1 MSTSNNKTEITGG
14 TIPVEEPQPQNV
26 VETDGGQTVETEED
40 EKTDQESKKSKVRS
54 ALVILAKVV
63 LISFIVSVFITC
75 AHEIAKQRRVEWR
88 RQLTGLTELV
98 CYRNGDFQLRDI
110 ILDKRISKRY
120 DTVLVSNAFKDSML
134 ILEKDGRYEIF
145 SLKTNIVQGDRK
157 YWKSPWKKVFRP
169 DSRGVAAVVCENN
182 EVHFVDVHHGAHRL
196 PPAFPVQDRL
206 PSLPEIRFR
215 EDGLCVIPHVDKG
228 DCLID
233 TLGNIL
239 LEGFEEISLSWED
252 YVLATNTRSGNF
264 SLYSASELRPL
275 LTDVEDIT
283 ITPAGICYY
292 SGHRWHLTDSSATH
306 PLTDLVVEA
315 FEDFACY
322 IGIETLYEPDEETPS
337 PYKFFYVKGSM
348 GVLDEHYNIII
359 EPEWDDINYL
369 GDGHFSCIFDCN
381 KAVILD
387 KHGEILHR

>member
-1 MSTSNNKTEITGG
+1 MSTSNNETEITGG
-14 TIPVEEPQPQNV
+14 TIPVEEPQTV
-26 VETDGGQTVETEED
+26 SETVEGQTAETKETEGTAR
-40 EKTDQESKKSKVRS
+40 KARKAHIRS
-54 ALVILAKVV
+54 ILSCLATSVV
-63 LISFIVSVFITC
+63 LSLGILILTAC
-75 AHEIAKQRRVEWR
+75 THMIAKYLRVEWR
-88 RQLTGLTELV
+88 RQITGLTELV
-98 CYRNGDFQLRDI
+98 CYRNGDFQLRNI

-120 DTVLVSNAFKDSML
+120 DTVFIANAFKDSML
-134 ILEKDGRYEIF
+134 ILEKDGHYEIF

-169 DSRGVAAVVCENN
+169 DPRGVAAVVCENN

-359 EPEWDDINYL
+359 EPEWDDIYYL
-369 GDGHFSCIFDCN
+369 GDGHFSCIFDCD

>member
-1 MSTSNNKTEITGG
+1 MSTSNNETEITGG
-14 TIPVEEPQPQNV
+14 TIPVEEPQTV
-26 VETDGGQTVETEED
+26 SETVEGQTAETKETEGTAR
-40 EKTDQESKKSKVRS
+40 KARKAHIRS
-54 ALVILAKVV
+54 ILSCLATSVV
-63 LISFIVSVFITC
+63 LSLGILILTAC
-75 AHEIAKQRRVEWR
+75 THMIAKYLRVEWR
-88 RQLTGLTELV
+88 RQITGLTELV
-98 CYRNGDFQLRDI
+98 CYRNGDFQLRNI

-120 DTVLVSNAFKDSML
+120 DTVFIANAFKDSML
-134 ILEKDGRYEIF
+134 ILEKDGHYEIF

-157 YWKSPWKKVFRP
+157 YWNSPWKKVFRP
-169 DSRGVAAVVCENN
+169 DPRGVAAVVCENN

-359 EPEWDDINYL
+359 EPEWDDIYYL
-369 GDGHFSCIFDCN
+369 GDGHFSCIFDCD

>member
-1 MSTSNNKTEITGG
+1 MSTSNNETEITGG
-14 TIPVEEPQPQNV
+14 TIPVEEPQTV
-26 VETDGGQTVETEED
+26 SETVEGQTAETKETEGTAR
-40 EKTDQESKKSKVRS
+40 KARKAHIRS
-54 ALVILAKVV
+54 ILSCLATSVV
-63 LISFIVSVFITC
+63 LSLGILILTAC
-75 AHEIAKQRRVEWR
+75 THMIAKYLRVEWR
-88 RQLTGLTELV
+88 RQITGLTELV
-98 CYRNGDFQLRDI
+98 CYRNGDFQLRNI

-120 DTVLVSNAFKDSML
+120 DTVFIANAFKDSML

-157 YWKSPWKKVFRP
+157 HWQSPWKKVFRP

-359 EPEWDDINYL
+359 EPEWDDIYYL
-369 GDGHFSCIFDCN
+369 GDRHFSCIFDCD

>member
-1 MSTSNNKTEITGG
+1 MSTTNNETEITGG
-14 TIPVEEPQPQNV
+14 TIPVENPQPQNV
-26 VETDGGQTVETEED
+26 VETDGGQTVETGED

-88 RQLTGLTELV
+88 RQLTGHTELV

-110 ILDKRISKRY
+110 IFDKRISKRY
-120 DTVLVSNAFKDSML
+120 DTVFIANAFKDSML

-182 EVHFVDVHHGAHRL
+182 ELHFVDVHHGAHPL
-196 PPAFPVQDRL
+196 PSAFPVQDHL
-206 PSLPEIRFR
+206 PLLPEIRFR

-228 DCLID
+228 ACLID

-239 LEGFEEISLSWED
+239 LEGCVEIDLSKD
-252 YVLATNTRSGNF
+252 GYVLATNTRSGHF
-264 SLYSASELRPL
+264 TLYRASDLRPL
-275 LTDVEDIT
+275 LTDVEDIA
-283 ITPAGICYY
+283 ITPVGICYY
-292 SGHRWHLTDSSATH
+292 VGRRWHLTDSTATQQ
-306 PLTDLVVEA
+306 LTDVIMEL
-315 FEDFACY
+315 FEDFSCY
-322 IGIETLYEPDEETPS
+322 AGVKTLYEPDEETPS
-337 PYKFFYVKGSM
+337 PYKFFYVKGNM
-348 GVLDEHYNIII
+348 GVFDEHYNIII
-359 EPEWDDINYL
+359 EPVWDDIYYL
-369 GDGHFSCIFDCN
+369 GDGLFSCVFDIN
-381 KAVILD
+381 KAVIVD
-387 KHGEILHR
+387 RHGKILHR